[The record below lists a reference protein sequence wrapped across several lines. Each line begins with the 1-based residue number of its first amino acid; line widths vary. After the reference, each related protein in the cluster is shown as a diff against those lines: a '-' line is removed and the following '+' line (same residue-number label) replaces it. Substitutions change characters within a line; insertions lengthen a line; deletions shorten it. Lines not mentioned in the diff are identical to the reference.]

1 MIHQLIASRQHLN
14 KIPGILRVAVG
25 VGVGA
30 GVGAG
35 AARARVCKRRQV
47 TQIGSSQA
55 SQQAYRGRGG
65 LALSAGLC

>member
-1 MIHQLIASRQHLN
+1 MN

-55 SQQAYRGRGG
+55 SQQAYRGRG
-65 LALSAGLC
+65 ALPFQQDFAEGSFGTFRL